1 MQPALCSEP
10 DGELVIVKQFVKN
23 TAREQEQVPASRFRV
38 QFINRQAANK
48 TLKKIIFRKWKTEEN
63 TLLSQPSH
71 PQTTADCTGS
81 QPPVSRMVGCF
92 SRGKSIEGKKMG
104 LHEES
109 SCPVQLKIQSKNNVH
124 LCLLLILI
132 ERLRFSLKVSKV
144 LFASALFNLTNSF
157 L

>member
-1 MQPALCSEP
+1 MQSPLCSEP

-23 TAREQEQVPASRFRV
+23 TVREQEQMPASGFRV

-48 TLKKIIFRKWKTEEN
+48 TLKKIIFTKWKTEEN

-81 QPPVSRMVGCF
+81 QLPVSRMVGCF
-92 SRGKSIEGKKMG
+92 SRGILIEGKRME

-109 SCPVQLKIQSKNNVH
+109 SCPVQLKIQTKNNVD
-124 LCLLLILI
+124 LRLLLILI
-132 ERLRFSLKVSKV
+132 EWFSPKVSKV
-144 LFASALFNLTNSF
+144 IFASV
-157 L
+157 